1 MSRKHAW
8 IAILLLIL
16 VTLACSIGGGGSPAI
31 GKVAVATALDKDYK
45 AVSTTETYTPTQT
58 FHLSVQ
64 VSNLEKGSALLTKWY
79 QGDKLVKEYP
89 YSAEDSGSGYVGF
102 SLTPKET
109 WPIGKYRAEV
119 YLGDELAQTVQF
131 SVVPPDDALPSRVTQ
146 VTLARSTDENLTP
159 VDPTITF
166 QEADTVNAVIA
177 GDFGIYSQVRCE
189 WYLNGELSKETITTI
204 TMQENAS
211 KTAVACTLKPPLPTG
226 TQQVKIYL
234 DGNVERAL
242 DFAVLAGTTGA
253 IPQPGQKTTE
263 LSAPVAEADA
273 TGVAILSHRAYV
285 DHNRRLW
292 VVFEVKNS
300 TGRNL
305 RGLTGNVS
313 LIDAKGNE
321 VATGTISP
329 KTTVITADD
338 KIPFGLFWSPD
349 KLDLSSVV
357 RYQISLTDYQ
367 ETAEPA
373 KPSPWKILDVSN
385 ELSDEGDIILT
396 GTMQNGSDGIL
407 NEAETWATIYNA
419 EGNMLGGGMSTL
431 SFGQAILPGEQA
443 DFKLTIS
450 GPLKGADHFSVVTVA
465 SPAKGLKFG
474 KSSHPPLT
482 VPTFAPAM
490 ATPTPSL
497 TGRQGLASPT
507 PAIPLAPP
515 AATPAPPSNANL
527 ATYTHSG
534 WGFTLQYPAGWEVDD
549 QTSQVIIGAPDDSA
563 GFVLAAADLQ
573 GQQLTSRQLMDIFI
587 AGLADEVNDFQ
598 ATPALGGGR
607 LDGELASTKIVSLS
621 IDGKQAQGD
630 VITTVHNGWAYM
642 FLVLAEEGKGNSHEL
657 TQILM
662 NSLRW
667 GGPSATPTSPSA
679 AAPTGQLMYTVWH
692 GPGYKDYSL
701 LLVNVDGSGGKKIV
715 DQASEP
721 SWSPDG
727 KRFVFYHWTDGLYIA
742 NADGS
747 GAHKI
752 VADGEATYPDWSS
765 KGDRIV
771 YASPLGGGK
780 FKLFL
785 VIDTGGVTSGKDL
798 GPGNRPAWSPDGK
811 RIAYDNCDSQG
822 HCGIWLM
829 NEDGGN
835 PHALTEDG
843 GGQAAWSPDG
853 RHIAYASPADGD
865 YEVVII
871 NSDGSGRRQLT
882 HNTGNDA
889 LPTWSRDGQFIFYR
903 TDQNGTAWAIY
914 RMRADGS
921 DKRKFVDAQVNP
933 DRWQWERMDA
943 K

>member
-1 MSRKHAW
+1 MTRKHAW
-8 IAILLLIL
+8 AAILLLIL
-16 VTLACSIGGGGSPAI
+16 ATLACSVGGGGPPAI
-31 GKVAVATALDKDYK
+31 GKIVVATALDKDYK

-64 VSNLEKGSALLTKWY
+64 VSNLEKGSTLLAKWY
-79 QGDKLVKEYP
+79 QGDELFKEYP
-89 YSAEDSGSGYVGF
+89 YTSDKAGSGYVGF
-102 SLTPKET
+102 SLNPKKT
-109 WPIGKYRAEV
+109 WPIGAYKAEV

-131 SVVPPDDALPSRVTQ
+131 SVVPPNDAVPSRITQ
-146 VTLARSTDENLTP
+146 VTLARGMDDKLTP
-159 VDPTITF
+159 IDPTITF

-211 KTAVACTLKPPLPTG
+211 KTAVACKLKPPLPAG
-226 TQQVKIYL
+226 TQQVKVYL
-234 DGNVERAL
+234 DGNVARAL

-253 IPQPGQKTTE
+253 IPQPGQKTTAM
-263 LSAPVAEADA
+263 SAPVAEADA

-285 DHNRRLW
+285 DHNHRLW

-300 TGRNL
+300 TGSNL

-329 KTTVITADD
+329 KTTVIAADD
-338 KIPFGLFWSPD
+338 KIPFGVFWSPD

-367 ETAEPA
+367 ETTEPA
-373 KPSPWKILDVSN
+373 PPSPWKILDISN
-385 ELSDEGDIILT
+385 EVTDGGDIVLK
-396 GTMQNGSDGIL
+396 GTMQNGSGGIL

-419 EGNMLGGGMSTL
+419 EGNMLGGGMATL
-431 SFGQAILPGEQA
+431 PFDQGVLPGEQA
-443 DFKLTIS
+443 DFQLTIS
-450 GPLKGADHFSVVTVA
+450 GPLDGADRFSVVTVA
-465 SPAKGLKFG
+465 SEKKGLKFG
-474 KSSHPPLT
+474 KSSGPQLP
-482 VPTFAPAM
+482 VPTFAPVM
-490 ATPTPSL
+490 SSPTPGL
-497 TGRQGLASPT
+497 TGPQGLASPT
-507 PAIPLAPP
+507 PAIPIAPP
-515 AATPAPPSNANL
+515 AATPNANL

-534 WGFTLQYPAGWEVDD
+534 WGFTLQHPAGWEIDD

-563 GFVLAAADLQ
+563 GFILAAADLQ
-573 GQQLTSRQLMDIFI
+573 GQKRTSRQVMDVFVAGI
-587 AGLADEVNDFQ
+587 APELDNFQ
-598 ATPALGGGR
+598 ATPALGGGWI
-607 LDGELASTKIVSLS
+607 DGELASTKRVSLTV
-621 IDGKQAQGD
+621 DGRPAQGN
-630 VITTVHNGWAYM
+630 VVTTVHSGWAYM
-642 FLVLAEEGKGNSHEL
+642 FLVLAEEGKGDVIEL

-662 NSLRW
+662 NTLRW
-667 GGPSATPTSPSA
+667 GGPSATPTSSVV

-692 GPGYKDYSL
+692 GPGHKDYSL
-701 LLVNVDGSGGKKIV
+701 LLVNMDGTGGKKV
-715 DQASEP
+715 ADLASEP

-752 VADGEATYPDWSS
+752 IADGEATYPDWSS
-765 KGDRIV
+765 RGDRIV

-785 VIDTGGVTSGKDL
+785 VIDTGGVTEGKDL
-798 GPGNRPAWSPDGK
+798 GPGNRPAWSPDGR

-835 PHALTEDG
+835 PHALTTDG

-882 HNTGNDA
+882 RNTGNDA